1 MYVYCFEV
9 EITTIKSKPS
19 ISRLELEAAVI
30 ATRLKNT
37 IVKRFL
43 LKRGTHFYRQI
54 RKECSVISTIV
65 IPILGQ
71 I

>member
-1 MYVYCFEV
+1 MF
-9 EITTIKSKPS
+9 IASKSRLLPLGQKPS

-54 RKECSVISTIV
+54 RKECSVILTIM
-65 IPILGQ
+65 IPILG
-71 I
+71 

>member
-1 MYVYCFEV
+1 MF
-9 EITTIKSKPS
+9 IALKSRLLPLSQKPS

-54 RKECSVISTIV
+54 RKECSVILTIM
-65 IPILGQ
+65 IPILG
-71 I
+71 

>member
-1 MYVYCFEV
+1 MF
-9 EITTIKSKPS
+9 IASKSRLLPLSQKPS

-54 RKECSVISTIV
+54 RKECSVILTTM
-65 IPILGQ
+65 IPILG
-71 I
+71 

>member
-1 MYVYCFEV
+1 MF
-9 EITTIKSKPS
+9 IASKSRLLPLSQKPS

-54 RKECSVISTIV
+54 RKECSVISTII